1 MKAQTHRPL
10 VTEGKGSSKDKNSAG
25 KHEGIT
31 QITHWENIHTR
42 EQQENT
48 VYKADVN
55 VKNEQE
61 AILLFRTVYEHIL
74 SVICGTVLP
83 LLNMRDKANKS
94 N

>member
-10 VTEGKGSSKDKNSAG
+10 VTEGK
-25 KHEGIT
+25 HEGIT
-31 QITHWENIHTR
+31 QTTHRKNIHTR
-42 EQQENT
+42 GQKENT

-55 VKNEQE
+55 VKTEQE
-61 AILLFRTVYEHIL
+61 AILLFRTVL

-83 LLNMRDKANKS
+83 LLNMKDMANKS

>member
-1 MKAQTHRPL
+1 MKAQTHRPH
-10 VTEGKGSSKDKNSAG
+10 VTEGKRSKDKNCAG

-31 QITHWENIHTR
+31 QITHWENIHT
-42 EQQENT
+42 QENT

-83 LLNMRDKANKS
+83 LLNMKDMANKS